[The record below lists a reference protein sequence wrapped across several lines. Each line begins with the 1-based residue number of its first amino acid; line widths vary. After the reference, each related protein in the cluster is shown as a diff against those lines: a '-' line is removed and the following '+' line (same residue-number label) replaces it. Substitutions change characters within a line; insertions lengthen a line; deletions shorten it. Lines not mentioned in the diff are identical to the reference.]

1 MQVKGEGK
9 IIAWRHEGV
18 GPGSRTSESVSQRL
32 GGQGGGVGK
41 GDLGRSQGKADGPSA
56 NEETKERIGQ
66 SLWHQRKEVKRLR
79 SSSGLA
85 SN

>member
-1 MQVKGEGK
+1 M
-9 IIAWRHEGV
+9 
-18 GPGSRTSESVSQRL
+18 ES
-32 GGQGGGVGK
+32 QGGGVGK

>member
-1 MQVKGEGK
+1 M
-9 IIAWRHEGV
+9 
-18 GPGSRTSESVSQRL
+18 ES
-32 GGQGGGVGK
+32 QGGGVGK

-85 SN
+85 SNYLFDLEPLSAPR